1 MLGRAGRLLVM
12 LAEYVSHSFDL
23 SASGLFGM
31 ELPGPWMSGAYVD
44 SVEEG

>member
-1 MLGRAGRLLVM
+1 MLGRAGRLLLL
-12 LAEYVSHSFDL
+12 LAEYSFDL

-44 SVEEG
+44 PVEEG